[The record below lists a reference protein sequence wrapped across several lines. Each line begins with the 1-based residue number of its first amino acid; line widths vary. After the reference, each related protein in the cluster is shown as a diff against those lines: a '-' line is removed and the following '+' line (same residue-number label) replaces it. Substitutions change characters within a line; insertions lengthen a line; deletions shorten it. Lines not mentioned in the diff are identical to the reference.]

1 MNEVA
6 EASAEEGL
14 VAVPLQFV
22 PKASSFAS
30 NERWLRFAAP
40 FIVLALW
47 ELIVRVHLLDQR
59 FFPAPSMIVADFIAY
74 AQSGELVSDT
84 LITLQRIL
92 VGFFIGAIPGTIL
105 GLIMGIN
112 KWVRAFMDPIVSILY
127 PIPKIAIL
135 PLMLLIFGIGEAS
148 KYSLVAIGVFF
159 LMVINTESGVRQIDK
174 IYLDVARAYRIKPF
188 SFYTRVLLPGALPN
202 VFAGVKLSIGVG
214 IILGVA
220 AEFTAAKSGLG
231 FTIWNGWQTL
241 QVERMY
247 VALVMVSLLGF
258 ILTTALDEAEKLL
271 IPWIRSDR

>member
-6 EASAEEGL
+6 EATVDQGL
-14 VAVPLQFV
+14 VAVPAPHA
-22 PKASSFAS
+22 PKSSFETR
-30 NERWLRFAAP
+30 ERWLRFAAP

-59 FFPAPSMIVADFIAY
+59 FFPAPSMIVEDFIAY
-74 AQSGELVSDT
+74 AQSGQLVSDT
-84 LITLQRIL
+84 LTTLSRIL

-135 PLMLLIFGIGEAS
+135 PLVLLIFGIGEAS

-159 LMVINTESGVRQIDK
+159 LMVINTESGVRQIQQ
-174 IYLDVARAYRIKPF
+174 IYLDVARAYRIKPLT
-188 SFYTRVLLPGALPN
+188 FYTRVLLPGALPN
-202 VFAGVKLSIGVG
+202 VFAGIKLSIGVG

-258 ILTTALDEAEKLL
+258 ILTTVLDEAEKLL
-271 IPWIRSDR
+271 IPWLRS

>member
-6 EASAEEGL
+6 EATVDQGL
-14 VAVPLQFV
+14 VAIPASRLQR
-22 PKASSFAS
+22 SSFES
-30 NERWLRFAAP
+30 NERWLRLAAP
-40 FIVLALW
+40 FIVLIFW
-47 ELIVRVHLLDQR
+47 ELIVRFHLLDQR
-59 FFPAPSMIVADFIAY
+59 FFPAPSMIVEDFIAY
-74 AQSGELVSDT
+74 AQSGQLVTDT
-84 LITLQRIL
+84 LTTLSRIL
-92 VGFFIGAIPGTIL
+92 IGFFIGAIPGTIL

-112 KWVRAFMDPIVSILY
+112 KWARAFMDPIVSILY

-159 LMVINTESGVRQIDK
+159 LMVINTESGVRQIQQ
-174 IYLDVARAYRIKPF
+174 IYLDVARSYRIRPF
-188 SFYTRVLLPGALPN
+188 TFYTRVLLPGALPN
-202 VFAGVKLSIGVG
+202 VFAGIKLSIGVG

-258 ILTTALDEAEKLL
+258 ILTTGLDEAEKIL
-271 IPWIRSDR
+271 IPWIRD

>member
-6 EASAEEGL
+6 EAAAEQGL
-14 VAVPLQFV
+14 VTLPGRRSS
-22 PKASSFAS
+22 KSSSFATS
-30 NERWLRFAAP
+30 ERWLRFAAP

-59 FFPAPSMIVADFIAY
+59 FVPAPSMIVADFIAY
-74 AQSGELVSDT
+74 AQSGQLVSDT
-84 LITLQRIL
+84 LMTLSRIL

-112 KWVRAFMDPIVSILY
+112 RWVRAFMDPIVSILY

-159 LMVINTESGVRQIDK
+159 LMVINTESGVRQIQQ

-188 SFYTRVLLPGALPN
+188 TFYTRVLLPGALPN
-202 VFAGVKLSIGVG
+202 VFAGIKLSIGVG

-258 ILTTALDEAEKLL
+258 VLTTLLDEAEKLL
-271 IPWIRSDR
+271 IPWVRD